1 MSELV
6 VTVGA
11 PVLKLVRS
19 CVEEDHR
26 LKLYRPIAV
35 AVVEN
40 EEGRILLTQSVYD
53 EDWGFPQGGVERG
66 EDIVAGLS
74 RELFEETSVMASG
87 VHCLCGTERLH
98 TPGRKRDGFING
110 KHYYYFHVAC
120 HGVPNVIIQVAE
132 VRTYQWVTIP
142 AAADL
147 IRANKYEKKIS
158 MLEALIAIRHSS

>member
-11 PVLKLVRS
+11 PVLKLIKS

-35 AVVEN
+35 AIVEN
-40 EEGRILLTQSVYD
+40 EEGRILLTQSVYG

-66 EDIVAGLS
+66 EGIIVGLT
-74 RELFEETSVMASG
+74 RELFEETGVSVSG
-87 VHCLCGTERLH
+87 VHCFCGTERLH
-98 TPGRKRDGFING
+98 IPGRRRDGFTNG

-120 HGVPNVIIQVAE
+120 HGVPDVIIQEIE
-132 VRTYQWVTIP
+132 VRAYQWAAIP
-142 AAADL
+142 TAADL
-147 IRANKYEKKIS
+147 IRNNKSEKKSS